1 MTDEERKR
9 WRDLVTQYKKDLRD
23 PKKFTAIFLGHKY
36 KNKFPDKDMFYA
48 MATEQ
53 WRGYVSISARIFSSK
68 DELQKRMR
76 LFMITDTEIN
86 ELAPPNFSWE
96 PAVHATNTRREI
108 NEEHG
113 SYAGCKVIS
122 TTNIS
127 DILNGD

>member
-1 MTDEERKR
+1 
-9 WRDLVTQYKKDLRD
+9 
-23 PKKFTAIFLGHKY
+23 
-36 KNKFPDKDMFYA
+36 
-48 MATEQ
+48 
-53 WRGYVSISARIFSSK
+53 
-68 DELQKRMR
+68 
-76 LFMITDTEIN
+76 MITDTEIN